1 MFGDKN
7 DRNSLIPLRRHGLF
21 ILLAFLLSLAGCHS
35 RQQLTCQPPPDLSAD
50 GKTAETAGRP
60 PARLIS
66 LVPSLTE
73 TACDLGLADKLA
85 AITANDDYPP
95 EILRLPKVGDMNP
108 DYEYL
113 IALQPDAIL
122 IDTSITNAQIQSR
135 LKQLGLPVVETHI
148 EYLGD
153 LVRELPHLGEALN
166 CRDSAGDLQQEI
178 QNAMLKAR
186 QRAKALPRRPRVYI
200 DVYNNPLLTA
210 GKPSL
215 LNELLEIAGG
225 ENIYA
230 DIDKPY
236 PNISAEDLIVR
247 RPDIVLLTSMSAEAV
262 RKHPQL
268 SKLDAVKEGNIL
280 EMPSSLMQRPTKR
293 SLRSIEIMQ
302 NYFEDWAGKESDSQ

>member
-1 MFGDKN
+1 MLRDKN
-7 DRNSLIPLRRHGLF
+7 DRKTLRQPHLPGLLILIALILGLT
-21 ILLAFLLSLAGCHS
+21 GCHA
-35 RQQLTCQPPPDLSAD
+35 RHRLTCQPPPEFSAA
-50 GKTAETAGRP
+50 GKTAESAGRP

-73 TACDLGLADKLA
+73 TACDLGLADNLA

-95 EILRLPKVGDMNP
+95 EILHLPKVGDMNP

-148 EYLGD
+148 EYLDD

-166 CRDSAGDLQQEI
+166 CRASALALQQEV
-178 QNAMLKAR
+178 QKALHQAR
-186 QRAKALPRRPRVYI
+186 QRAQALPRRPRVYI

-230 DIDKPY
+230 DIDKAY

-247 RPDIVLLTSMSAEAV
+247 RPDIVLLTSMSAEAA
-262 RKHPQL
+262 RKHPQF
-268 SKLDAVKEGNIL
+268 SKIDAVKEGIIL

-293 SLRSIEIMQ
+293 SLQSIEIMQ